1 MTRYIQ
7 SGLGSKA
14 PKNKEKPREIPKA
27 GSYTSKDLKAPGVK
41 SGVWERKDG

>member
-7 SGLGSKA
+7 SGLGAK
-14 PKNKEKPREIPKA
+14 PTKGKEKPREIPKA
-27 GSYTSKDLKAPGVK
+27 GSYTSKDLQAPGVK